1 MRILN
6 VGAFIIIVFL
16 TMVMKR
22 PSRQPHLSKKKATVA
37 ALSKKKAEVAALH
50 NKVRRILH
58 ARPVRITKKS
68 AMVSTLAK
76 ILSCSNLLHGIQA
89 EVNFLPGGNELV
101 RVPDSIGMLRQGS
114 VYMVD
119 CRFDDCSEGGKC
131 LDDYAS
137 CELQKAKLVG
147 SQKEFENLVKRC
159 TLSRTMKR
167 LVEGMLTFN
176 SEATHSD

>member
-1 MRILN
+1 
-6 VGAFIIIVFL
+6 
-16 TMVMKR
+16 MK
-22 PSRQPHLSKKKATVA
+22 
-37 ALSKKKAEVAALH
+37 
-50 NKVRRILH
+50 
-58 ARPVRITKKS
+58 
-68 AMVSTLAK
+68 VSTLVK
-76 ILSCSNLLHGIQA
+76 VNCCSNLLHGIQA
-89 EVNFLPGGNELV
+89 EVNLLPGGNEGV

-147 SQKEFENLVKRC
+147 SQKEFEKLVKRC

-167 LVEGMLTFN
+167 LVEEMLTFN
-176 SEATHSD
+176 SEPLIANRWSLVRPSLRALRLDRFPQSRKPVQVFSCVRRAHVGINVRFDRRSFQC